1 MSFSK
6 YAKNKLHLK
15 KFLKYGY
22 FLLRSG
28 LFHTELNIF
37 RFLKGQ
43 NKTFEDVASDFKKLL
58 NYFFFFTF

>member
-43 NKTFEDVASDFKKLL
+43 NKTFEDVASDFRIFIP
-58 NYFFFFTF
+58 YFLTF